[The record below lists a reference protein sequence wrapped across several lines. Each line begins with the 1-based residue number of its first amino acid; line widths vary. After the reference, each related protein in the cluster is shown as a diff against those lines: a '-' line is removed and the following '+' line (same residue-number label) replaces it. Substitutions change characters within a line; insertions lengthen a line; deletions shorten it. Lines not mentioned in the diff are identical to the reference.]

1 MLLAYALLCIDFKI
15 DLLIFTKFSNQDI
28 FMNES
33 NFKIFSL
40 LIALRNPLELI

>member
-1 MLLAYALLCIDFKI
+1 MLLAYALLCIDLKI

-28 FMNES
+28 FMNEN
-33 NFKIFSL
+33 NFQIFGL